1 MHYVRTAID
10 ARLTFPRDVL
20 LRWIE
25 AERGRFVPW
34 LAVCM
39 GAGVVAYFAR
49 TTEPV
54 WWSGLAA
61 SALAVLGV
69 ALARHTLVARGVAIC
84 GLVAALGFAAAQLAT
99 GRAAPAAPLPA
110 KAVVL
115 TATVRGVEALPE
127 GRRLMLDGAVLGGA
141 VLGGAVL
148 GEAVQDASV
157 QDGAMQVGAMQV
169 GAVQDGAAPIGRSLR
184 VRLKPDDPAIIASG
198 DTIQL
203 RALLRPPAPPAYPG
217 AWDLQRDAYFHGLAG
232 YGTALGMT
240 KVTAR
245 QTPGVRAWLQ
255 GVRDGVAGR
264 VMAGIPGPAG
274 AVAATLLTGGTA
286 AIPATDRAA
295 FRDSGLAHLLA
306 VAGLH
311 IGIVMGL
318 FIGVTRF
325 GLALSERAALFW
337 PCKSIAALSG
347 LAGGGV
353 YLVLTGGHLPI
364 LRSFMMASL
373 VTLGLVLGRRAMSVR
388 GWALAAVGLM
398 LALPN
403 EVVGVGFQMS
413 FSAVLALIAGYEAL
427 RPWLTRLY
435 RRRALHHVTTLA
447 LTSLLAGTASAPYA
461 AYHFG
466 HFQLYFI
473 LANLLAV
480 PLTALWVLPAGL
492 VALLLMPFGLE
503 QLALVPMGYGVDVII
518 AIARGTAALPAA
530 TVALP
535 AMPGWGLGVF
545 TIGLGWLCLWRTRL
559 RLVGI
564 VPMLAGLLSPL
575 LTVPPDVLLSSDG
588 RLIALHDG
596 GYWAQD
602 RGGAAFTRGAWED
615 HLANGPIQTLVT
627 GRPALCGPGACDIV
641 RDGQLVR
648 LVRGRGRQGACDG
661 VSLLISAEPARG
673 VCPRGVPYLDRF
685 SVWRDGAHA
694 VWIEPGGVRVISDRQ
709 ARGDRP
715 WVPPLPVPRPQIPA
729 LPMATPDE
737 GTVAE

>member
-1 MHYVRTAID
+1 MHQVLLAID
-10 ARLTFPRDVL
+10 SRLIVPRDAL
-20 LRWIE
+20 LGWVE

-39 GAGVVAYFAR
+39 GMGVVAYFAR
-49 TTEPV
+49 TTEPA
-54 WWSGLAA
+54 WWSGLAVL
-61 SALAVLGV
+61 ALAVVCV
-69 ALARHTLVARGVAIC
+69 AIARRTLVARGVALC
-84 GLVAALGFAAAQLAT
+84 GLMAALGFVSAQVAA
-99 GRAAPAAPLPA
+99 GRAAPPVSLPA
-110 KAVVL
+110 KAVFV
-115 TATVRGVEALPE
+115 TATVRGVEVLPE
-127 GRRLMLDGAVLGGA
+127 GRRLLLDRAEFGESGSAELGGA
-141 VLGGAVL
+141 
-148 GEAVQDASV
+148 
-157 QDGAMQVGAMQV
+157 
-169 GAVQDGAAPIGRSLR
+169 PIARSLR
-184 VRLKPDDPAIIASG
+184 VRLKPDDRAVIGSG
-198 DTIQL
+198 DTVQV

-217 AWDLQRDAYFHGLAG
+217 AWDLQRDAYFAGLGG
-232 YGTALGMT
+232 YGTALGL
-240 KVTAR
+240 VEVVQHR
-245 QTPGVRAWLQ
+245 TPGVRAWLQ
-255 GVRDGVAGR
+255 GVRDGVAAR
-264 VMAGIPGPAG
+264 VMAGLPGPAG

-286 AIPATDRAA
+286 AIPADDRAA

-337 PCKSIAALSG
+337 PCKTIAALAG
-347 LAGGGV
+347 LGGGGM
-353 YLVLTGGHLPI
+353 YLLLTGGHLPI
-364 LRSFMMASL
+364 LRSFMIASL
-373 VTLGLVLGRRAMSVR
+373 VTFGLVLGRRAMSVR
-388 GWALAAVGLM
+388 GLALAAVGLM
-398 LALPN
+398 LALPS

-447 LTSLLAGTASAPYA
+447 LTSLLAGTASAPFA

-480 PLTALWVLPAGL
+480 PLTALWVLPAGM

-503 QLALVPMGYGVDVII
+503 HLALVPMGYGVDVIL

-545 TIGLGWLCLWRTRL
+545 TIGLAWLCLWRTRP
-559 RLVGI
+559 RLLGM

-575 LTVPPDVLLSSDG
+575 LTVPPDLLLSPDG
-588 RLIALHDG
+588 RLIALRDG

-602 RGGAAFTRGAWED
+602 RGGAAFVRSAWQD
-615 HLANGPIQTLVT
+615 HLASGPIQTLVT
-627 GRPALCGPGACDIV
+627 DRPSLCGPAACDV
-641 RDGQLVR
+641 ARDGQLVR
-648 LVRGRGRQGACDG
+648 LVRGAGRRDSCEG
-661 VSLLISAEPARG
+661 VSLLISAEPARDI
-673 VCPRGVPYLDRF
+673 CPRGVPYLDRF

-694 VWIEPGGVRVISDRQ
+694 VWIVPGGVRVLSDRQ

-715 WVPPLPVPRPQIPA
+715 WVPPLPVPRAHVPS
-729 LPMATPDE
+729 LPMAPVDE
-737 GTVAE
+737 GG